1 MFFEVP
7 LELYDE
13 IRTRLTEAVGDENYF
28 SGTLAFP
35 FKGIFCR
42 LRTSV
47 IVYRRTER
55 LPEGT
60 FSVIDDL
67 VPVWWEFHSSSAQS
81 AQTFSPF
88 ILPNESPT
96 KNSHPHRSHR
106 SPAPSSPQ
114 TLSP

>member
-67 VPVWWEFHSSSAQS
+67 VPVWWEFHIESDEAGEVLND
-81 AQTFSPF
+81 FSF
-88 ILPNESPT
+88 DEL
-96 KNSHPHRSHR
+96 RR
-106 SPAPSSPQ
+106 F
-114 TLSP
+114 

>member
-7 LELYDE
+7 PELYDE

-28 SGTLAFP
+28 SGTLTFP
-35 FKGIFCR
+35 FEDISCR
-42 LRTSV
+42 MRTSV

-67 VPVWWEFHSSSAQS
+67 VPVWWEFRTESDDAGEMLND
-81 AQTFSPF
+81 FSF
-88 ILPNESPT
+88 DEL
-96 KNSHPHRSHR
+96 RR
-106 SPAPSSPQ
+106 F
-114 TLSP
+114 

>member
-13 IRTRLTEAVGDENYF
+13 IRTRLTEAVGDDNYF

-35 FKGIFCR
+35 FEGISCR
-42 LRTSV
+42 LRASV

-67 VPVWWEFHSSSAQS
+67 VPVWWEFHTESDDAGEMLND
-81 AQTFSPF
+81 FSF
-88 ILPNESPT
+88 DEL
-96 KNSHPHRSHR
+96 RR
-106 SPAPSSPQ
+106 F
-114 TLSP
+114 

>member
-13 IRTRLTEAVGDENYF
+13 IRTRLTEAVGDKNYF
-28 SGTLAFP
+28 SGTLAFL
-35 FKGIFCR
+35 FEGISCR

-47 IVYRRTER
+47 IVCRRTER

-67 VPVWWEFHSSSAQS
+67 VPVWWEFHTESDDAGEMLND
-81 AQTFSPF
+81 FSF
-88 ILPNESPT
+88 DEL
-96 KNSHPHRSHR
+96 RR
-106 SPAPSSPQ
+106 F
-114 TLSP
+114 

>member
-13 IRTRLTEAVGDENYF
+13 IRTRLTEAIGDENYF

-35 FKGIFCR
+35 FEGISCR
-42 LRTSV
+42 LRASV
-47 IVYRRTER
+47 IVCRRTER

-67 VPVWWEFHSSSAQS
+67 VPVWWEFHTESDDAGEMLND
-81 AQTFSPF
+81 FSF
-88 ILPNESPT
+88 DEL
-96 KNSHPHRSHR
+96 RR
-106 SPAPSSPQ
+106 F
-114 TLSP
+114 

>member
-35 FKGIFCR
+35 FGDIFCR

-60 FSVIDDL
+60 FPVIDDL
-67 VPVWWEFHSSSAQS
+67 VPVWWEFHTESDDAGEVLND
-81 AQTFSPF
+81 FSF
-88 ILPNESPT
+88 DEL
-96 KNSHPHRSHR
+96 RR
-106 SPAPSSPQ
+106 F
-114 TLSP
+114 

>member
-35 FKGIFCR
+35 FGGIFCR

-67 VPVWWEFHSSSAQS
+67 VPVWWEFHIESDEAGEVLND
-81 AQTFSPF
+81 FSF
-88 ILPNESPT
+88 DEV
-96 KNSHPHRSHR
+96 RR
-106 SPAPSSPQ
+106 F
-114 TLSP
+114 